1 MSRQKSK
8 NDFLDLRPRMY
19 GRPELPVQEKQGGKT
34 LTLVKEAVF
43 VCSSGLRLIV
53 SPSWGVKLK
62 RFVQYFFVYDIEVI
76 RSRRE
81 EWMKSLEGMN
91 IEKDDDEK
99 PSAFTR

>member
-8 NDFLDLRPRMY
+8 NDLLDLRSRMY
-19 GRPELPVQEKQGGKT
+19 GRPGLPVQGKQGGKT
-34 LTLVKEAVF
+34 LTLVREAVF
-43 VCSSGLRLIV
+43 VCSSGLRLII
-53 SPSWGVKLK
+53 SPSWGFKLK
-62 RFVQYFFVYDIEVI
+62 RFVQYLFVYDIEAI

-99 PSAFTR
+99 PSIFSR